1 MLLLWDQVASWIL
14 VALCLWLTH
23 QTAGTKIAKGNGRIG
38 FILMRWGI
46 AALGL
51 SVAVVTGLRL
61 FGNVFIAGGVWK
73 TALDVILLGVVL
85 FHKNRF
91 NKL

>member
-1 MLLLWDQVASWIL
+1 MLLWDQIASWVL
-14 VALCLWLTH
+14 VALCLWLVH
-23 QTAGTKIAKGNGRIG
+23 QTAGVKIERGSGRIG
-38 FILMRWGI
+38 FFLMRWGI

-51 SVAVVTGLRL
+51 SVAVITAFRL

-73 TALDVILLGVVL
+73 TALDVILVGVVL